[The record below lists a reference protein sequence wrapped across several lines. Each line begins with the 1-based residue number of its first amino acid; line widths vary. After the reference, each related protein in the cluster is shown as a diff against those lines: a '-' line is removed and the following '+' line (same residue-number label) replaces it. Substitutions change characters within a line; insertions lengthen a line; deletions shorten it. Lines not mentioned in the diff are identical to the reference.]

1 MPRRAAVAERER
13 GLLIVNADDWGL
25 DTATTN
31 AIHECLAAG
40 AVTSVS
46 AMVHMGDSARA
57 ATLPVGP
64 VGLHLNLTTPF
75 TDPRCPELVRRRHDR
90 LIRQFSRPTFQL
102 PGCDPRLFGEI
113 KRSVGDQLAAF
124 RELYGR
130 DPTHVDGHHHVQQS
144 LGVILS
150 RSLPN
155 GVKVRPSFTFMR
167 GEKSAPNRCARAL
180 LNRVLRMR
188 LVTPR
193 YFFSIRDLHPALG
206 GRGLEQHLDLARRHS
221 VEVMSHPGWEDEQT
235 VLLGPDWAGVLA
247 ERPLGSYADLS

>member
-1 MPRRAAVAERER
+1 MPRRAAAAERER

-90 LIRQFSRPTFQL
+90 LIRQFSRPTFRL

-155 GVKVRPSFTFMR
+155 GDEGEALVYLHAGREVRSEPLR
-167 GEKSAPNRCARAL
+167 AGAAQWGDAHALRNAAL
-180 LNRVLRMR
+180 LL
-188 LVTPR
+188 LDPR
-193 YFFSIRDLHPALG
+193 PPPRPRRPRTRASVSTWPAET
-206 GRGLEQHLDLARRHS
+206 RSR
-221 VEVMSHPGWEDEQT
+221 
-235 VLLGPDWAGVLA
+235 
-247 ERPLGSYADLS
+247 